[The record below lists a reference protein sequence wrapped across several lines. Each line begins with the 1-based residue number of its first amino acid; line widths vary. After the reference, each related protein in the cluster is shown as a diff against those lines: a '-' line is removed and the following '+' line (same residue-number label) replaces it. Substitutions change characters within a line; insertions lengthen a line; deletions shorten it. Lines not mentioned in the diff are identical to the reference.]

1 MGNVQSMRKI
11 NFEDMQTAT
20 KNPEVYLIINASIFD
35 APLFNIVATT
45 VLPSDPYI
53 FIVFV

>member
-20 KNPEVYLIINASIFD
+20 KNPEVYLIINTLSSKEQQCE
-35 APLFNIVATT
+35 PRHHQRQ
-45 VLPSDPYI
+45 S
-53 FIVFV
+53 

>member
-20 KNPEVYLIINASIFD
+20 KNPEVYLIINTLSSKEQQYVRHHHQH
-35 APLFNIVATT
+35 L
-45 VLPSDPYI
+45 S
-53 FIVFV
+53 

>member
-20 KNPEVYLIINASIFD
+20 KNPEVYLIINTLVSKKGDFKSPFIFQ
-35 APLFNIVATT
+35 
-45 VLPSDPYI
+45 
-53 FIVFV
+53 